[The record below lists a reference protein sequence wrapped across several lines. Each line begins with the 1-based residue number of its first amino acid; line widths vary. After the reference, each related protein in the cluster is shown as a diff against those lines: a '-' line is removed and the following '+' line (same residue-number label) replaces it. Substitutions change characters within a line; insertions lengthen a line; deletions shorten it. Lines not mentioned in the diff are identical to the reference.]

1 MQEFVLDANVV
12 ISFLLQ
18 EGSAYADGVFKEH
31 LARGAM
37 AHVPT
42 LWHLEIR
49 NVLFLKE
56 RAGKLMPG
64 EAHQAMAASLT
75 IVMDAHTTA
84 ASTLMHLERLML
96 RHGLTSYDATY
107 LELAYRLDVP
117 IATQDK
123 DIIAATKS
131 LEVSLFK
138 SRYRC

>member
-1 MQEFVLDANVV
+1 MQGFVRDANVV

-49 NVLFLKE
+49 NVLLMKE

-64 EAHQAMAASLT
+64 EAHQAMANLGSLT
-75 IVMDAHTTA
+75 IVTDEHTTA

-96 RHGLTSYDATY
+96 RHGLTSYEGNC

-123 DIIAATKS
+123 ETIAAAKS
-131 LEVSLFK
+131 LKVSLL
-138 SRYRC
+138 

>member
-1 MQEFVLDANVV
+1 MQSFVLDANVV

-18 EGSAYADGVFKEH
+18 EGASYADAVFQKH
-31 LARGAM
+31 LARGAT
-37 AHVPT
+37 AHVPS

-56 RAGKLMPG
+56 RAQKLAAG
-64 EAHQAMAASLT
+64 EAHQAVASLASLM
-75 IVMDAHTTA
+75 IVTDAHTTA

-123 DIIAATKS
+123 EIIAAAKS
-131 LEVSLFK
+131 LQVGIL
-138 SRYRC
+138 

>member
-1 MQEFVLDANVV
+1 MRSFVLDASVV

-18 EGSAYADGVFKEH
+18 EGSVYADGVFQKH
-31 LARGAM
+31 LGRGAP
-37 AHVPT
+37 AHVPS

-56 RAGKLMPG
+56 RAGKLASG
-64 EAHQAMAASLT
+64 EAHQALASLRSLT
-75 IVMDAHTTA
+75 IVTDAHTTA

-96 RHGLTSYDATY
+96 HHGLTSYDATY

-123 DIIAATKS
+123 EIIAAAKS
-131 LEVSLFK
+131 LKIRIL
-138 SRYRC
+138 

>member
-1 MQEFVLDANVV
+1 MQPFVLDANVV

-18 EGSAYADGVFKEH
+18 EGSTYADSAFQKH
-31 LARGAM
+31 LARGAT

-56 RAGKLMPG
+56 RAKKLAPG
-64 EAHQAMAASLT
+64 EAHQALASLASLS
-75 IVMDAHTTA
+75 IVTDAHTTA

-96 RHGLTSYDATY
+96 HHGLTSYDATY

-123 DIIAATKS
+123 EIIAAAKTLK
-131 LEVSLFK
+131 VSIL
-138 SRYRC
+138 